1 MSKPRL
7 MPLALCATLALP
19 VGAMAPSAVPAWTD
33 AQSRAL
39 LEQTRE
45 LWLDPDLSSLS
56 PGERSAVDDLI
67 AAGRLV
73 QQIYER
79 QLHPDAEIARARL
92 QALPVSQP
100 RARLEA
106 LYRLSNGPVVTTLD
120 NQRVPFLPVAPLW
133 PGKGVYAADTTV
145 DQVETFLQ
153 ERPRLRDTLLGGRS
167 VLRRAD
173 AESAQLDLAVLD
185 IQPVLD
191 VLHPGLRAQLESLR
205 QQPQPD
211 GFYALPYAVAYA
223 DAVREIHLRLNDA
236 ARAVA
241 GDDPQFAGYLRNRSR
256 DLLSDDYESGDAAW
270 VTGTAHF
277 GRLNAQIGAYETYD
291 DELFGTRTF
300 FSLSILK
307 KREAQTAKLLA
318 AVGSN
323 LQQIEDALPYES
335 ARKVRTDIP
344 IGAYDVIADF
354 GQSRGGN
361 TASILPNDPLHASRY
376 GRVILLR
383 ANIMQHPQ
391 NVAIAERVWAAAT
404 VPAHHDDLGP
414 DGGLQRTLWHEIG
427 HYLGVDRTR
436 DGRLLDVALGA
447 NANLLEEMKAD
458 LVALHAAPLLHAQGY
473 YDDAGLRAVQASGIL
488 RVLQRVAPR
497 RDQPYAAMQ
506 LMQWNFFMARGLLR
520 YDRKR
525 RQLAIDY
532 AVYAPTVA
540 ALLQEV
546 LALQA
551 KGDAAQA
558 EAFIA
563 RWFRW
568 DPKLHEPIAAAIRA
582 TLPYRFASYRYA
594 ALDGPDSAE
603 SSP

>member
-1 MSKPRL
+1 MSTLRL
-7 MPLALCATLALP
+7 LPPALCAALALP
-19 VGAMAPSAVPAWTD
+19 VMAMEPTAAPAWTD
-33 AQSRAL
+33 ARSRAI

-45 LWLDPDLSSLS
+45 LWLEPDLADLTS
-56 PGERSAVDDLI
+56 GERSAVDHLI

-79 QLHPDAEIARARL
+79 QLHPDAEIAK
-92 QALPVSQP
+92 
-100 RARLEA
+100 ARLEA
-106 LYRLSNGPVVTTLD
+106 LPESERKARLQSLYRLANGPVVTTLE
-120 NQRVPFLPVAPLW
+120 NQRLPFLPVAPLW
-133 PGKGVYAADTTV
+133 PGKGVYAADTTIE
-145 DQVETFLQ
+145 QVETFLKTQ
-153 ERPRLRDTLLGGRS
+153 PALRDTLLGGRS

-173 AESAQLDLAVLD
+173 VESVQLDLAVLD
-185 IQPVLD
+185 VQPALD
-191 VLHPGLRAQLESLR
+191 VLHPGLRSALEALAE
-205 QQPQPD
+205 QPQP
-211 GFYALPYAVAYA
+211 GAFYALPYAVAYA
-223 DAVREIHLRLNDA
+223 DAVRDIHLRLNDA

-241 GDDPQFAGYLRNRSR
+241 TDDPQFAGYLRNRSR

-277 GRLNAQIGAYETYD
+277 GALNAQIGAYETYD

-318 AVGSN
+318 AVGDS
-323 LQQIEDALPYES
+323 LQQIEDALPYASE
-335 ARKVRTDIP
+335 RKVRTDIP

-354 GQSRGGN
+354 GQARGGN
-361 TASILPNDPLHASRY
+361 TASILPNDPLYASRY

-383 ANIMQHPQ
+383 ANIMQHPE
-391 NVAIAERVWAAAT
+391 NVAIAERVWAAAIL
-404 VPAHHDDLGP
+404 PAHHDDLGP
-414 DGGLQRTLWHEIG
+414 EGGLQRTLWHEIG

-458 LVALHAAPLLHAQGY
+458 LVALHAAPLLRDRGY
-473 YDDAGLRAVQASGIL
+473 YDAAGLRAVQAAGIL

-506 LMQWNFFMARGLLR
+506 LMQWNFFMERGLLR

-540 ALLQEV
+540 ALLEEV

-551 KGDAAQA
+551 QGDAAQA
-558 EAFIA
+558 EAFVG

-594 ALDGPDSAE
+594 ALDGPGDAE
-603 SSP
+603 ADH